1 MSSVSEL
8 QVKLDEQLME
18 PNESKTVLHDR
29 TESKDRT
36 QRGLRSHAFLL
47 KQALDQSYLR
57 GGPLKGYPDT
67 NQRPLKRQKA
77 RALRVFPVLDAGARW
92 PERGSSARLGK

>member
-1 MSSVSEL
+1 MNNWWSPTS
-8 QVKLDEQLME
+8 QRQL
-18 PNESKTVLHDR
+18 VLHDR

-67 NQRPLKRQKA
+67 NQRPLKRQKVELPA
-77 RALRVFPVLDAGARW
+77 QVESYTDETDDAAW
-92 PERGSSARLGK
+92 